1 MCTLVV
7 DARLKCREFR
17 LMIMIV
23 IMIMIIQTLYQK
35 FTDVVI
41 PPFIVDST
49 WCHLEWKIKSSFCVF
64 VHWYI
69 DRFSKDNSSALMMAN
84 WALGDTSD
92 LFAHFQKFTISFDVA
107 LPLLR
112 ASPMKLK
119 TTWWTWFNTQAQGRL
134 TRFPKKA
141 HWCINW
147 IVLAISLKRKIYW
160 LETCLNK
167 IYMYSD

>member
-7 DARLKCREFR
+7 DARLKSREFC
-17 LMIMIV
+17 LMIMI
-23 IMIMIIQTLYQK
+23 MIIIIQTLYQK

-69 DRFSKDNSSALMMAN
+69 DRFNSLALMMAN